1 MSTPVGI
8 GLRDAV
14 AAIRA
19 ELAAAMADGAGHDLK
34 FDVGPVQLDLAIDV
48 TGQAGG
54 EAGIKVWVLSLTG
67 NASAAVTHS
76 HRISVTLQPVDRS
89 TGGQP
94 RISDREE
101 SLPPRPHGS

>member
-1 MSTPVGI
+1 MTDPVGI

-19 ELAAAMADGAGHDLK
+19 ELAAAMADGAGQDLK
-34 FDVGPVQLDLAIDV
+34 FDVGPIQLDLAIDV

-54 EAGIKVWVLSLTG
+54 DLGVKVWVFSLSG

-76 HRISVTLQPVDRS
+76 HRISVTLQPVDQRS
-89 TGGQP
+89 GQQQ

-101 SLPPRPHGS
+101 AFPPRAHRG